1 MRLYERKKDM
11 PDYKR
16 ITAFFDEYIAHYRS
30 FLKFEYAKADMI
42 NKGLVEQLSDSLTT
56 EQALIM
62 KTNAMEARR
71 IKLVEGCG
79 DTFDELVE
87 GAPEEFREKLQ
98 SQHEELSA
106 LVYKI
111 KELNDNAGLIVSARL
126 KKIQERTA
134 ELDVYDGRG
143 ALKREHATKAAISRN
158 V

>member
-1 MRLYERKKDM
+1 M
-11 PDYKR
+11 PDYQK
-16 ITAFFDEYIAHYRS
+16 IIIFFDEYIAHYKT

-71 IKLVEGCG
+71 MKLVEGCG
-79 DTFDELVE
+79 NTFAELID
-87 GAPEEFREKLQ
+87 GAPEEHKDKLR
-98 SQHEELSA
+98 SQHEELSEII
-106 LVYKI
+106 YKI
-111 KELNDNAGLIVSARL
+111 KELNDNAGAIVSERL
-126 KKIQERTA
+126 KKIQKRTA

-143 ALKREHATKAAISRN
+143 TLKREHATKAAIFRN